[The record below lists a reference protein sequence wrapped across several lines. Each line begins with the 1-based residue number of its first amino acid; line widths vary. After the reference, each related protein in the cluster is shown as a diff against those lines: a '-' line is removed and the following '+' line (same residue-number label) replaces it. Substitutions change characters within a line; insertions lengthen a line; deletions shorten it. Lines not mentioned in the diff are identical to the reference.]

1 MKSLS
6 FEPMLA
12 VAQDAARESGRI
24 LKENFEGEFQV
35 SQKGYINFVTEI
47 DLKSEEAILRRI
59 HAAFPEHAILSE
71 ETGANDGKSPFR
83 WIIDPLDGT
92 TNYAHGYPAFCVSI
106 ALEYEGA
113 VAAGVIYDPLPD
125 EMFWAVV
132 GAGAWRN
139 GKAMHVSR
147 RATLEDSLLGTG
159 FSYNTESLK
168 RNLHF
173 FNEFMTRASG
183 VRRAGAAARDLA
195 YVACG
200 RYDAVWEV
208 DLQVWD
214 LAAGFLL
221 VQEAG
226 GMITDFQGNPAR
238 PNSPEIVFSN
248 GLIHQEILSVL
259 ARA

>member
-1 MKSLS
+1 
-6 FEPMLA
+6 MLA
-12 VAQDAARESGRI
+12 VARDAARESGRI
-24 LKENFEGEFQV
+24 LRENFEGEFQV

-59 HAAFPEHAILSE
+59 DGAFPEHAILSE
-71 ETGANDGKSPFR
+71 EKGSNEGKSPFR

-106 ALEYEGA
+106 ALEFEGA
-113 VAAGVIYDPLPD
+113 PAVAVIYDPLPD
-125 EMFWAVV
+125 EMFSAVA

-139 GKAMHVSR
+139 GKPMHVSK

-159 FSYNTESLK
+159 FSYNSDSLR
-168 RNLHF
+168 RNLRL

-214 LAAGFLL
+214 LAAGVLL

-226 GMITDFQGNPAR
+226 GMISDFQGNAAGPS
-238 PNSPEIVFSN
+238 SPEIVLSN
-248 GLIHQEILSVL
+248 GLIHQEMLAVL
-259 ARA
+259 AQA